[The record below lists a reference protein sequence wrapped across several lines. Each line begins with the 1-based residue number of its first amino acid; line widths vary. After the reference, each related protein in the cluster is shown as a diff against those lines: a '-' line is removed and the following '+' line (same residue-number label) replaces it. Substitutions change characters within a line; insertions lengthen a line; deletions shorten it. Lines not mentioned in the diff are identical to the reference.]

1 MAVASAEPRSARMGL
16 VLAASAAGT
25 VFEWYDFF
33 IFGSLLSIITKHFF
47 AAAGETQGYIFALLT
62 FAVGFAVRPFGGLV
76 FGYFGD
82 RTGRKRT
89 FLITITIMGIATF
102 AIGLLPDTSVL
113 GNAAAY
119 LLVGLRILQG
129 FAVGGEYGGAAI
141 YVAEHSDPGRRGA
154 ATGWIQVAATIGLFL
169 ALTTI
174 LSVAALAF
182 FTVNAV
188 NAAGVPLS
196 WNAPLPGVNL
206 SLFQIFLLI
215 ALLIAVFWISSRTK
229 RFLFNRFL
237 AKSGLDRSLQYAIA
251 QIVSN
256 VVLIVGI
263 FIVLDNA
270 GIHLGALTVFAG
282 AVGVGVGFG
291 LQNIAS
297 NFISG
302 LVILAERPITVG
314 DRVEVAGIAGQVQH
328 IRARSTVIVTNDNI
342 TMIVPNTKFIDSPVT
357 NWTYGDPRVRFRL
370 PVGVAYGSDVNK
382 VREALLAAAE
392 ENSNTLKDPEP
403 SVFLEKFGENSIDF
417 ELVVWSSEMSYRPRR
432 YRSDLNFAM
441 EQKLREAGIEIAFP
455 QRDLHIRSGVLKVQ
469 NVDAA
474 DRHAR

>member
-1 MAVASAEPRSARMGL
+1 MDFSLLQRPLLHVFGHDVSFLGIIAFVIWFSIG
-16 VLAASAAGT
+16 VLAAR
-25 VFEWYDFF
+25 
-33 IFGSLLSIITKHFF
+33 
-47 AAAGETQGYIFALLT
+47 ALQSD
-62 FAVGFAVRPFGGLV
+62 AVRRV
-76 FGYFGD
+76 FSRFKID
-82 RTGRKRT
+82 VN
-89 FLITITIMGIATF
+89 LI
-102 AIGLLPDTSVL
+102 AI
-113 GNAAAY
+113 
-119 LLVGLRILQG
+119 
-129 FAVGGEYGGAAI
+129 
-141 YVAEHSDPGRRGA
+141 
-154 ATGWIQVAATIGLFL
+154 
-169 ALTTI
+169 LTTI
-174 LSVAALAF
+174 LSVAAVAF
-182 FTVNAV
+182 FTMNAI
-188 NAAGVPLS
+188 NAAGIPLS
-196 WNAPLPGVNL
+196 WNAPLPGVTL
-206 SLFQIFLLI
+206 SLVQIFLLI

-382 VREALLAAAE
+382 VREALLTAAN
-392 ENSNTLKDPEP
+392 ENANTLKDPAP

-474 DRHAR
+474 NRSASRTDSSRGENAR

>member
-1 MAVASAEPRSARMGL
+1 MDFSLLQKPLFHVFGHDVSFLGIVAFVIWFSVGIVAARAL
-16 VLAASAAGT
+16 QSDVVRRFLSRFKIDTNLIAILTTVLSLAA
-25 VFEWYDFF
+25 
-33 IFGSLLSIITKHFF
+33 I
-47 AAAGETQGYIFALLT
+47 
-62 FAVGFAVRPFGGLV
+62 
-76 FGYFGD
+76 
-82 RTGRKRT
+82 
-89 FLITITIMGIATF
+89 
-102 AIGLLPDTSVL
+102 
-113 GNAAAY
+113 
-119 LLVGLRILQG
+119 
-129 FAVGGEYGGAAI
+129 
-141 YVAEHSDPGRRGA
+141 
-154 ATGWIQVAATIGLFL
+154 
-169 ALTTI
+169 
-174 LSVAALAF
+174 AF
-182 FTVNAV
+182 FLVNAV

-196 WNAPLPGVNL
+196 WNAPLPGVKL
-206 SLFQIFLLI
+206 SLFQIFLLV
-215 ALLIAVFWISSRTK
+215 ALLIGVFWISSRTK

-302 LVILAERPITVG
+302 LVILTERPITVG

-357 NWTYGDPRVRFRL
+357 NWTYGDPRVRFRI

-382 VREALLAAAE
+382 VREALIAAARE
-392 ENSNTLKDPEP
+392 HPSALSDPVP
-403 SVFLEKFGENSIDF
+403 SVFLDKFGDSTIDF
-417 ELVVWSSEMSYRPRR
+417 ELVVWSKEMSYRPRR
-432 YRSDLNFAM
+432 FKSDLNFLID
-441 EQKLREAGIEIAFP
+441 KHLRAAGIEIPNP

-474 DRHAR
+474 QDRSASRTDSSGGEHAR

>member
-1 MAVASAEPRSARMGL
+1 MDFGLLQKPLLHVFGHDVSFLGIVAFVIWFSIG
-16 VLAASAAGT
+16 VLAAR
-25 VFEWYDFF
+25 
-33 IFGSLLSIITKHFF
+33 
-47 AAAGETQGYIFALLT
+47 ALQSD
-62 FAVGFAVRPFGGLV
+62 AVRRIFSRFKIDV
-76 FGYFGD
+76 N
-82 RTGRKRT
+82 
-89 FLITITIMGIATF
+89 LI
-102 AIGLLPDTSVL
+102 AI
-113 GNAAAY
+113 
-119 LLVGLRILQG
+119 
-129 FAVGGEYGGAAI
+129 
-141 YVAEHSDPGRRGA
+141 
-154 ATGWIQVAATIGLFL
+154 
-169 ALTTI
+169 LTTI
-174 LSVAALAF
+174 LSVAAVAF
-182 FTVNAV
+182 FTMNAV

-196 WNAPLPGVNL
+196 WNAPLPGVTL
-206 SLFQIFLLI
+206 SLVQIFLLI

-382 VREALLAAAE
+382 VREALLAAAS
-392 ENSNTLKDPEP
+392 ENANTLKDPAP

-474 DRHAR
+474 NRSASRTDSSRGENAR